1 LIHSQE
7 YIVKI
12 LFLVSRLDNASTRQ
26 RVLQYRRLLE
36 REGMTSQVLAA
47 PQTLRGKIQLW
58 LSLPRFD
65 VLFIQR
71 RLFQP
76 WEVWWMRQRARHLV
90 YDLDD
95 AVMFKDRGA
104 GQERNRTRRIKF
116 RSLVKRCDLVIAGNR
131 YLWQQVLPF
140 NDRVEIL
147 PTCVDLERYRPK
159 TAIQKDGITLGW
171 IGSRSTLGYL
181 ENLREVLEEVGK
193 RYRQVELKI
202 VADGFFDAE
211 IIPVIKKTWDYAT
224 EITDLHSFDIGLM
237 PLTDDVWSR
246 GKCGFKLIQCMAV
259 GVPVV
264 CSPVGMNR
272 EIVEHGVNGWWAETA
287 AEWLEA
293 LSALIESPRLRFQF
307 GGAGRETV
315 AQRYSLQVNAPRLAQ
330 FLRQHLP

>member
-1 LIHSQE
+1 M
-7 YIVKI
+7 

-26 RVLQYRRLLE
+26 RVLQYQPFLE

-47 PQTLRGKIQLW
+47 PQTMSGKIRLW

-71 RLFQP
+71 RLLQP
-76 WEVWWMRQRARHLV
+76 WEVWWMRRRVRHLV

-104 GQERNRTRRIKF
+104 GQERNRTRRVKF
-116 RSLVKRCDLVIAGNR
+116 RGLVKRCDLVIAGNR
-131 YLWQQVLPF
+131 YLQDQVLPF
-140 NDRVEIL
+140 NDRVEVL

-159 TAIQKDGITLGW
+159 TSMEKARVTIGW
-171 IGSRSTLGYL
+171 IGSQATLAYL
-181 ENLREVLEEVGK
+181 EDLRGVLDAVGK

-202 VADGFFDAE
+202 VADRFFDCE

-224 EITDLHSFDIGLM
+224 EIADLHSFDIGLM

-264 CSPVGMNR
+264 CSPVGVNR
-272 EIVEHGVNGWWAETA
+272 EIVEHGVNGWWAANA
-287 AEWLEA
+287 AGWIEA
-293 LSALIESPRLRFQF
+293 LSALIESPSLRLQF
-307 GGAGRETV
+307 GGAGRKTV
-315 AQRYSLQVNAPRLAQ
+315 AQRYSLQVNAPRLTRL
-330 FLRQHLP
+330 LRQLLQ